1 MKEKE
6 YEYKEVKS
14 EPKAEIKEAKLVQ
27 VPTQF
32 EPAIELEGGEVVS
45 MTELMVRIYNSVE
58 KIRRAVC

>member
-1 MKEKE
+1 
-6 YEYKEVKS
+6 
-14 EPKAEIKEAKLVQ
+14 